1 MEFDIFNKGDEPKIN
16 NKLFSE
22 DNEGISYYTK
32 KENYEYVITKKSIEN
47 IKLWMRNNKQKT
59 EDDKSK
65 YINTIKYFYYI
76 YLDNDIRCIAS
87 INPPNDFV
95 KIMLL
100 TYFNPVKRDDS
111 ILRHFNDIIDVKIK
125 LIDIIRLNDIKKSGL
140 KLKTLKEK
148 YLKEFTNNDAYSYT
162 LNIIKT
168 KYPPK
173 YEVKN
178 CYIYLFNYDN
188 IQKCIIYPEELKTK
202 DDIKK
207 IVEHVY
213 EYDFN
218 DNSKYKLI
226 ATEKCYFMI
235 EMIVLLDK
243 YNQKYGDK
251 QLLLNDLTYHRNTI
265 EKKLEKY
272 GFDIYEN
279 TKKFAQYIK
288 KFITNDVKI
297 DKKPSKKMSKKSSK
311 KTSKKILK
319 QIKDKKDSKKDS
331 KKSSKKITDK
341 NQNIML
347 VKKKNKIDDEST
359 ITSDSEDDT
368 DTDISNDKT
377 IKHVNNDKDKQL
389 TFDDIRN
396 KSLTLFLKNTLHK
409 KKGDFTTVK
418 KLIEAYNKSNE
429 YKKLQEAKITINRS
443 YIVSYLAK
451 YKWYKDNYREKYKN
465 IRSVIMNYI
474 I

>member
-1 MEFDIFNKGDEPKIN
+1 MEFDIFNKGDDPKIN

-22 DNEGISYYTK
+22 DDEGISYYTK

-100 TYFNPVKRDDS
+100 TYFNPVKKEDS
-111 ILRHFNDIIDVKIK
+111 LLRHFDDIIDVKIK
-125 LIDIIRLNDIKKSGL
+125 LIDIVRLNDIKKSGL

-148 YLKEFTNNDAYSYT
+148 YLKEFTNNDVYSYT

-178 CYIYLFNYDN
+178 CYIYLFNFDN

-218 DNSKYKLI
+218 DNSKYKLL

-288 KFITNDVKI
+288 KFITNDVKS
-297 DKKPSKKMSKKSSK
+297 DKRTSKKMSKKSS
-311 KTSKKILK
+311 K

-331 KKSSKKITDK
+331 KKSSTKIILDKK
-341 NQNIML
+341 QNSMV

-359 ITSDSEDDT
+359 ITSDSEDDIDT
-368 DTDISNDKT
+368 DTDISSNKT
-377 IKHVNNDKDKQL
+377 IKHINNDKDKQL

-396 KSLTLFLKNTLHK
+396 KSLTLFLKNNLHK

-429 YKKLQEAKITINRS
+429 YKKLQEAQI
-443 YIVSYLAK
+443 
-451 YKWYKDNYREKYKN
+451 
-465 IRSVIMNYI
+465 
-474 I
+474 